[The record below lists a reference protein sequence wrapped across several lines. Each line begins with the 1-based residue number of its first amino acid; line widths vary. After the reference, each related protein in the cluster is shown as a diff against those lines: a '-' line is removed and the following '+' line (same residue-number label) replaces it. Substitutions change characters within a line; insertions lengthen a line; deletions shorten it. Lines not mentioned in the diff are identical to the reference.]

1 MRVLPPRMIT
11 LPELTLTAQQRLA
24 IDVKGFCSYFMEP
37 DFLINADPDYPA
49 YKARLQGVSVM
60 TEDEFVKTFDKLE

>member
-1 MRVLPPRMIT
+1 
-11 LPELTLTAQQRLA
+11 
-24 IDVKGFCSYFMEP
+24 MEP